1 MASLAAS
8 TSVPA
13 AAATTR
19 AARWY
24 SFTLLTRTS
33 IIRPAKVLPQSAC
46 AATDI
51 AFSAT
56 FAPSSAARGARRA
69 RSASWREV
77 SSALERE
84 TSKRFRFR
92 SRERVSSVSSA
103 SRETRSTKT
112 ASAPNAD
119 ASPDS
124 APPSAF
130 PSFPSV
136 ASTSH
141 GGVFG
146 SRASARTHRN
156 ANDARRTPSP
166 SGCLARSRAIA
177 RRAARRWRAA
187 RAPSAGVKSTS
198 RNVFG
203 VFGVFVFVSAVSFL
217 FAVFETETSFASS
230 PTLGCFFV
238 SASRT
243 YASHET
249 SKRPRGKSPSRKV
262 ASTPSRSFVAD
273 PLLPNSA
280 FHPPPPN
287 ARYFSAGVPNVGRC
301 SEASTSAATVTPAT
315 VRNSVVTPSD
325 APLGDSSTRTLSA
338 ISANSATLTSET
350 SPPAATAPAAL
361 AHAEAA
367 PHASRETNRLC
378 ALRVAAS
385 KADKARDVSAAAV
398 RSSAGRVFSRLAVPI
413 PAPRM
418 TSATANAA
426 SRMILVALP
435 PFSRDEPAT
444 SSGPRTG
451 LTKTTSSSRRAS
463 RPLGPSAET
472 SKFSDASAKVSEA
485 TRAGPGS
492 ERVSAN
498 DGNSSRKPPRSGAS
512 RRGLNPSAKRATVS
526 ASLPSGARAPKRPAS
541 ARNDDTYGALKPQ
554 DTPTTTSD
562 LSGCGSYAATA
573 RRKSLAPRSRSSSHD
588 SAL

>member
-1 MASLAAS
+1 M
-8 TSVPA
+8 
-13 AAATTR
+13 
-19 AARWY
+19 
-24 SFTLLTRTS
+24 
-33 IIRPAKVLPQSAC
+33 
-46 AATDI
+46 
-51 AFSAT
+51 
-56 FAPSSAARGARRA
+56 
-69 RSASWREV
+69 
-77 SSALERE
+77 
-84 TSKRFRFR
+84 
-92 SRERVSSVSSA
+92 
-103 SRETRSTKT
+103 
-112 ASAPNAD
+112 
-119 ASPDS
+119 
-124 APPSAF
+124 
-130 PSFPSV
+130 
-136 ASTSH
+136 
-141 GGVFG
+141 
-146 SRASARTHRN
+146 
-156 ANDARRTPSP
+156 
-166 SGCLARSRAIA
+166 ARSRAIA

-367 PHASRETNRLC
+367 PCASRETNRLC

-398 RSSAGRVFSRLAVPI
+398 RSSAGRVFRVFSRLAVPL

-492 ERVSAN
+492 ARVSTN

-512 RRGLNPSAKRATVS
+512 RRGLNPSAKRATRGFS
-526 ASLPSGARAPKRPAS
+526 PSRRDESRQRPAS

-554 DTPTTTSD
+554 EIPTMTTRA
-562 LSGCGSYAATA
+562 SGYGSYTATA